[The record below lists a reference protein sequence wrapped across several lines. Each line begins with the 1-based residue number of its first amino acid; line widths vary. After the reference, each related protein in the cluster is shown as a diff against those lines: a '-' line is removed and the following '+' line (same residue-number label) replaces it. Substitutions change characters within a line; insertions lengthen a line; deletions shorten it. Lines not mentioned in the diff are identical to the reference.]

1 MLFDKEYDDKLKD
14 IIDHHNILI
23 VDDEESVLEATK
35 ILLKDKFT
43 VFLAK
48 EFDEVKIIFEKN
60 TIDVVIL
67 DLLLPKVPG
76 EKILMWLKEKD
87 PCTEVIMH
95 TVVKKDIDTIVKC
108 LKLGAYNYLPKPADP
123 ENIESMVENAY
134 SKCILHR
141 TYALLDKKLGK
152 EWDKTKLNK
161 FTDYLTNLYETLVKI
176 QSIL

>member
-1 MLFDKEYDDKLKD
+1 MLFDKEYDDKLKN
-14 IIDHHNILI
+14 IVDHHNILI
-23 VDDEESVLEATK
+23 VDDEESIIEAIK

-43 VFLAK
+43 IYLAK
-48 EFDEVKIIFEKN
+48 EFDEVKKIFDN
-60 TIDVVIL
+60 HIIDVVIL

-76 EKILMWLKEKD
+76 EDILTWIKDKD
-87 PCTEVIMH
+87 PCCEVIMH
-95 TVVKKDIDTIVKC
+95 SVVRKDLDTIVKC

-123 ENIESMVENAY
+123 ENIDNMVQNAY

-141 TYALLDKKLGK
+141 TYALLDEKLGK

-161 FTDYLTNLYETLVKI
+161 FTDYLTNLYETLIKI